1 MIFYLCYDYNYFYEL
16 LFFLD
21 INECVRGIYM
31 CDKWLGVLIC
41 INIIGFYICK
51 CNIGY
56 EGNGYICKGICIELR
71 IFLNVLFIIFILI
84 NDFLIFWYDGF

>member
-1 MIFYLCYDYNYFYEL
+1 MCG
-16 LFFLD
+16 FFLCIYLYLEE

-84 NDFLIFWYDGF
+84 NDFLIFWYNGF

>member
-1 MIFYLCYDYNYFYEL
+1 M
-16 LFFLD
+16 
-21 INECVRGIYM
+21 RGIYW